1 MVRPARGC
9 ADGDRFLKYTGDG
22 TSDYQSDEHLRY
34 LTAIARCVAMLA
46 G

>member
-1 MVRPARGC
+1 MVRRARGC
-9 ADGDRFLKYTGDG
+9 ADGDPFAKYTGNG
-22 TSDYQSDEHLRY
+22 KSDYQSDEHLRY